1 MSEQSRLEIKAARP
15 LSPHIQIYRWTL
27 TMMLSILHRATGV
40 ALYAGTAL
48 LAWWLLAAATG
59 PDAYAIVQDVSSA
72 WYGRLVLFGYT
83 WALFHHMFGGI
94 RHFIW
99 DTGRGFDLKHVEILA
114 RITAFTPPVLTL
126 GVWVA
131 AYVYLGAL

>member
-1 MSEQSRLEIKAARP
+1 MSDQSKPARP

-27 TMMLSILHRATGV
+27 TMMLSILHRATGL

-48 LAWWLLAAATG
+48 LAWWLLAAASG
-59 PDAYAIVQDVSSA
+59 PEAYAQVQAVSSA

-114 RITAFTPPVLTL
+114 RIAAFVPPLLTL

-131 AYVYLGAL
+131 AYAYLGVL

>member
-1 MSEQSRLEIKAARP
+1 MTDPTTRARP

-40 ALYAGTAL
+40 ALYAGTVL

-59 PDAYAIVQDVSSA
+59 PEAYAQVQAVSSA
-72 WYGRLVLFGYT
+72 WYGRLVLFGYS
-83 WALFHHMFGGI
+83 WALFHHMFGGL

-99 DTGRGFDLKHVEILA
+99 DTGLGFDLKHVEIIA
-114 RITAFTPPVLTL
+114 RLTSIVPLFLTA

-131 AYVYLGAL
+131 AYAYLGAF

>member
-1 MSEQSRLEIKAARP
+1 MSEQSKPARP

-48 LAWWLLAAATG
+48 MAWWLLAAATG
-59 PDAYAIVQDVSSA
+59 PDAYALVQDVSSA

-114 RITAFTPPVLTL
+114 RITAFVPPVLTL

-131 AYVYLGAL
+131 AYVYLGVYNG

>member
-1 MSEQSRLEIKAARP
+1 MSEQSKPARP

-27 TMMLSILHRATGV
+27 TMMLSILHRATGL

-48 LAWWLLAAATG
+48 LAWWLLAGCPPGVQAAE
-59 PDAYAIVQDVSSA
+59 YC
-72 WYGRLVLFGYT
+72 
-83 WALFHHMFGGI
+83 
-94 RHFIW
+94 HFIW

-114 RITAFTPPVLTL
+114 RITAFVPPLLTL

-131 AYVYLGAL
+131 AYAYLGVL

>member
-1 MSEQSRLEIKAARP
+1 MHVRTKQTGAAIIAAYPDLPLDVDHDVVDFASRHRTCALCRHRPWLGGCWLPLRALE
-15 LSPHIQIYRWTL
+15 
-27 TMMLSILHRATGV
+27 
-40 ALYAGTAL
+40 
-48 LAWWLLAAATG
+48 
-59 PDAYAIVQDVSSA
+59 AYSQVQAVSAA

-114 RITAFTPPVLTL
+114 RITAFVPPLLTL

-131 AYVYLGAL
+131 AYAYLGVL

>member
-1 MSEQSRLEIKAARP
+1 MSEQSKPARP

-27 TMMLSILHRATGV
+27 TMMLSIFHRATGI

-48 LAWWLLAAATG
+48 LAWWLLAAASG
-59 PDAYAIVQDVSSA
+59 PEAYAQVQTVSSA

-114 RITAFTPPVLTL
+114 RITAFVPPLLTL

-131 AYVYLGAL
+131 AYAYLGVL

>member
-1 MSEQSRLEIKAARP
+1 MSDQSKPARP

-27 TMMLSILHRATGV
+27 TMMLSILHRATGL

-48 LAWWLLAAATG
+48 LAWWLLAAASG
-59 PDAYAIVQDVSSA
+59 PEAYAQVQGVSSA

-99 DTGRGFDLKHVEILA
+99 DTGSGFDLKHVEILA
-114 RITAFTPPVLTL
+114 RITAFVPPLMTL

-131 AYVYLGAL
+131 AYAYLGVL

>member
-1 MSEQSRLEIKAARP
+1 MSENTSQARP

-40 ALYAGTAL
+40 ALYAGTVL

-59 PDAYAIVQDVSSA
+59 PEAYAQVQAISSA

-83 WALFHHMFGGI
+83 WALLHHMFGGL
-94 RHFIW
+94 RHFVW
-99 DTGRGFDLKHVEILA
+99 DTGRGFDLNHVEILA
-114 RITAFTPPVLTL
+114 RISAFVPPVLTVL
-126 GVWVA
+126 VWVA
-131 AYVYLGAL
+131 AYAYLGAF

>member
-1 MSEQSRLEIKAARP
+1 
-15 LSPHIQIYRWTL
+15 
-27 TMMLSILHRATGV
+27 MMLSILHRATGLV
-40 ALYAGTAL
+40 LYAGTAL
-48 LAWWLLAAATG
+48 LAWWLLAAASG
-59 PDAYAIVQDVSSA
+59 PEAYSQVQAVSAA

-114 RITAFTPPVLTL
+114 RITAFVPPLLTL

-131 AYVYLGAL
+131 AYAYLGVL

>member
-1 MSEQSRLEIKAARP
+1 MSEQSKPARP

-27 TMMLSILHRATGV
+27 TMMLSILHRATGLV
-40 ALYAGTAL
+40 LYAGTAL
-48 LAWWLLAAATG
+48 LAWWLLAAASG
-59 PDAYAIVQDVSSA
+59 PEAYSQVQAVSAA

-114 RITAFTPPVLTL
+114 RITAFVPPLLTL

-131 AYVYLGAL
+131 AYAYLGVL

>member
-1 MSEQSRLEIKAARP
+1 MTDQTTRARP

-40 ALYAGTAL
+40 ALYAGTVL

-59 PDAYAIVQDVSSA
+59 PEAYAQVKTVSSA
-72 WYGRLVLFGYT
+72 WYGRLVLFGYS
-83 WALFHHMFGGI
+83 WALFHHMFGGL

-99 DTGRGFDLKHVEILA
+99 DTGRGFDLKHVEIIA
-114 RITAFTPPVLTL
+114 RLTSLLPLILTAS
-126 GVWVA
+126 VWVA
-131 AYVYLGAL
+131 AYAYLGAF

>member
-1 MSEQSRLEIKAARP
+1 MSEQSKPARP

-27 TMMLSILHRATGV
+27 TMMLSILHRATGL

-48 LAWWLLAAATG
+48 LAWWLLAAASG
-59 PDAYAIVQDVSSA
+59 PEAYSQVQAVSAA

-114 RITAFTPPVLTL
+114 RITAFVPPLLTL

-131 AYVYLGAL
+131 AYAYLGVL

>member
-1 MSEQSRLEIKAARP
+1 MVTQSGLPKTSTRP

-40 ALYAGTAL
+40 ALYAGTVL
-48 LAWWLLAAATG
+48 LAWWLLAVATG
-59 PDAYAIVQDVSSA
+59 PEAYAVVQDISGS

-94 RHFIW
+94 RHFVW
-99 DTGRGFDLKHVEILA
+99 DTGRGFDLKVVEILA
-114 RITAFTPPVLTL
+114 RFTTIMPLILTGLAWVLAYMYM
-126 GVWVA
+126 GV
-131 AYVYLGAL
+131 L